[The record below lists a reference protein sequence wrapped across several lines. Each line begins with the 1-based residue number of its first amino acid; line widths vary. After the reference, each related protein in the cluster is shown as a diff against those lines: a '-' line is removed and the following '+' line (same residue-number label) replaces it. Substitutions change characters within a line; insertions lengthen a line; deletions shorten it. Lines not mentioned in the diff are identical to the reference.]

1 MHSINIFIIYA
12 REDIDAL
19 KELKSQLIP
28 VANHENLTIWYD
40 GEILPGQHWDD
51 EIKTQLGNANIILLL
66 ISKYFFASNYIQT
79 NELNQALARHKAGE
93 VLIVPIIVRACA
105 WQDAFEVS
113 KFQVLPFGGQ
123 PIFSKHWH
131 DVDEA
136 MTNVVAG
143 VKRVV
148 QQING
153 TLTIGTLMEKTQ
165 PIKINLSTE
174 SEDSNSIYRIDLEI
188 IEMKLNI
195 LRKEMELNIAKIWLP
210 QSGLFESKR
219 ISKDISTFQTEL
231 NSLNLNLKTLLQEKN
246 SKKK

>member
-1 MHSINIFIIYA
+1 
-12 REDIDAL
+12 
-19 KELKSQLIP
+19 
-28 VANHENLTIWYD
+28 
-40 GEILPGQHWDD
+40 
-51 EIKTQLGNANIILLL
+51 
-66 ISKYFFASNYIQT
+66 
-79 NELNQALARHKAGE
+79 
-93 VLIVPIIVRACA
+93 
-105 WQDAFEVS
+105 VS